1 MIPQS
6 TIGRFMPNFGPDTSV
21 GLLPMAPLLLYYAI
35 FFFFG
40 AMQFDCDD
48 TDDRIGRRWRFT
60 LPTALLLVFPL
71 GYELTT
77 GEWCLFGNALLD
89 SGWSRPLAV
98 FLQIVYVWLMSFG
111 LMGMFRELFSK
122 ESKKMRYIS
131 DSSYW
136 LYLAHLPVIMGIQAI
151 MCGWQIPAFAK
162 FTLALTLTTALLLA
176 SYHLGVRY
184 TPIGTMLNGPRKRPH
199 EIPGTKAAEA

>member
-136 LYLAHLPVIMGIQAI
+136 LYLAHLPLILLAQWWVRDWPLSPFIKFPLVCVIVTG
-151 MCGWQIPAFAK
+151 
-162 FTLALTLTTALLLA
+162 LLLVT
-176 SYHLGVRY
+176 YRYCVRY
-184 TPIGTMLNGPRKRPH
+184 TWLGTLLNGPRKRSLPSS
-199 EIPGTKAAEA
+199 P